1 MRVPCLIVYY
11 YAKVRQSLLPK
22 LIHLTMMQPP
32 KILIVDDDKDLQRVL
47 QLELETFSYNVCFAP
62 NGLDALAKS
71 RSENPDLIILDVN
84 IPGLDGLEVCRKIR
98 SESTVP
104 ILMLS
109 ALREDYDRIVG
120 LEVGADDYLG
130 KPCNPRELLARVRA
144 LLRRSRMTKGNDP
157 NPDHELRI
165 GGLLLNTESHQAW
178 QKEEPLSLTPIE
190 FALLEQ
196 LMANHQKVLSREE
209 LIESIWGNDFV
220 SSPRILDTHIRNLRR
235 KLEPAGPCIEVVRGI
250 GFKIS

>member
-1 MRVPCLIVYY
+1 
-11 YAKVRQSLLPK
+11 
-22 LIHLTMMQPP
+22 MMQPP

-47 QLELETFSYNVCFAP
+47 QLELETFSYNVCFAE

-71 RSENPDLIILDVN
+71 RSEKPDLIILDVN
-84 IPGLDGLEVCRKIR
+84 LPGLDGLEVCRKVR
-98 SESTVP
+98 SESTVA

-144 LLRRSRMTKGNDP
+144 LLRRSRMAENNSQGEP
-157 NPDHELRI
+157 AELRI
-165 GGLLLNTESHQAW
+165 DGLLLDRESHQVR
-178 QKEEPLSLTPIE
+178 QGKEVLALTPIE
-190 FALLEQ
+190 FSLLEQ
-196 LMANHQKVLSREE
+196 LMAHHQKLLSREE
-209 LIESIWGNDFV
+209 LIESIWGSDFV

-235 KLEPAGPCIEVVRGI
+235 KLDPSGPAIEVVRGI
-250 GFKIS
+250 GFKLS

>member
-1 MRVPCLIVYY
+1 
-11 YAKVRQSLLPK
+11 
-22 LIHLTMMQPP
+22 MMQPP

-47 QLELETFSYNVCFAP
+47 QLELETFSYNVCFAQ

-144 LLRRSRMTKGNDP
+144 LLRRSRMTKDSSEP
-157 NPDHELRI
+157 NSDRELRI
-165 GGLLLNTESHQAW
+165 DRLLLNTESHQAW
-178 QKEEPLSLTPIE
+178 QKEEPLALTPIE

-235 KLEPAGPCIEVVRGI
+235 KLDPAGPSIEVVRGI

>member
-1 MRVPCLIVYY
+1 M
-11 YAKVRQSLLPK
+11 
-22 LIHLTMMQPP
+22 TQPP

-47 QLELETFSYNVCFAP
+47 QLELETFSYNVCFAQD
-62 NGLDALAKS
+62 GIEALAKS
-71 RSENPDLIILDVN
+71 RSEKPDLIILDVN
-84 IPGLDGLEVCRKIR
+84 LPGLDGLEVCRKVR
-98 SESTVP
+98 SESNIP

-144 LLRRSRMTKGNDP
+144 LLRRSRMTQGSDP
-157 NPDHELRI
+157 VHELRI
-165 GGLLLNTESHQAW
+165 GELFLNTESHQAW

-190 FALLEQ
+190 FSLLEQ

-209 LIESIWGNDFV
+209 LIESIWGSDFI

-235 KLEPAGPCIEVVRGI
+235 KLEPAGPAIDVVRGI
-250 GFKIS
+250 GFKLSLLNQ